1 MQTFRWRF
9 KTWANIKTFIS
20 AEYAK
25 ENKQNKLSTKH
36 FKANAMQEQA
46 EITEELIAN
55 LTEAHTRQ
63 METLVKTTTEAMK
76 EMMMLLKNN
85 NTPTDKATVEEKK
98 KRREE
103 KKKKYN
109 DTPVCKSCRKKH
121 PSKAEDECWELKK
134 NKASRPLTWKSTK
147 ST

>member
-1 MQTFRWRF
+1 
-9 KTWANIKTFIS
+9 
-20 AEYAK
+20 
-25 ENKQNKLSTKH
+25 
-36 FKANAMQEQA
+36 MQEQA

-63 METLVKTTTEAMK
+63 METLVKTTTKAMK

-85 NTPTDKATVEEKK
+85 NTPTNKATVEEKK

-103 KKKKYN
+103 MKKKYN
-109 DTPVCKSCRKKH
+109 DAPVCKNCGKKH
-121 PSKAEDECWELKK
+121 PSKVEDECWELEK
-134 NKASRPLTWKSTK
+134 NKASRPSTWKLAK